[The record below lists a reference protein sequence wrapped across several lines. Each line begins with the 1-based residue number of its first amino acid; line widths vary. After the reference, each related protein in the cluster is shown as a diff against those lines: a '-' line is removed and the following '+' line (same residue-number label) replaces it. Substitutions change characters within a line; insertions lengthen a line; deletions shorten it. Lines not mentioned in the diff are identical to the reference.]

1 MTGAVSVILPIRGEA
16 PFLAPA
22 LTSLRAQSEALHEV
36 LVVDDGMGAAA
47 RAVLEQAR
55 PPGLRVLPG
64 PRQGPAAA
72 RNVALAASTGPII
85 GFLDDDDLWPAD
97 KLALQLAHLSR
108 QPCDAAVGGRIEWF
122 ARWDEATN
130 RPLRDADWQS
140 VVHVNLGA
148 FLFRREVFE
157 RIGPLDAALTFS
169 EDVDLILR
177 LSDAEEPFAILDR
190 TTLYYRRHAAS
201 MTAARSEIEAR
212 DLRRVMF
219 RSVQRRRLAAHRTAR
234 SLASRLLP
242 AEAPA

>member
-1 MTGAVSVILPIRGEA
+1 MSGAVSVILPVRGEA
-16 PFLAPA
+16 PFLAAA
-22 LTSLRAQSEALHEV
+22 LASLRPQAEALGEV

-72 RNVALAASTGPII
+72 RNVALAAATGAVIA
-85 GFLDDDDLWPAD
+85 FLDDDDLWPAD
-97 KLALQLAHLSR
+97 KLARQLAHLSR
-108 QPCDAAVGGRIEWF
+108 HPQDAAVGGRIEWF
-122 ARWDEATN
+122 ERWDEAAN
-130 RPLRDADWQS
+130 RPIRDAGWQS

-157 RIGPLDAALTFS
+157 RIGPLDPALTFA

-177 LSDAEEPFAILDR
+177 LCDAEESFAILDR

-201 MTAARSEIEAR
+201 MTAAGSECEAR
-212 DLRRVMF
+212 DLRRVML
-219 RSVQRRRLAAHRTAR
+219 RSARRRLAGQRAAR